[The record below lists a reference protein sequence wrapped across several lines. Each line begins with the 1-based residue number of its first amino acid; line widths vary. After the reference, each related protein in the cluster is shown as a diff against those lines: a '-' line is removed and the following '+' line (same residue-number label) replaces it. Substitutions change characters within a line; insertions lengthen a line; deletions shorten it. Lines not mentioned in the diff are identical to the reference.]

1 MDTASSSEIVL
12 QYSRLQRASVYLLPA
27 TVVAV
32 LLHVA
37 WTVVTGTFLDTF
49 GEPPHMVLVWGL
61 LLVSLPLNVWRST
74 NILLSSVHL
83 SKSTLH
89 RTWPLKED
97 TRIALDD
104 IRRVFLGGASIEIY
118 VSDDDTPDLT
128 VERDLPD
135 VDSFIDALTRR
146 LPASTT
152 LENPSGEFGDLLA
165 ARAEP
170 SSPPNPRE

>member
-32 LLHVA
+32 LLYVA
-37 WTVVTGTFLDTF
+37 WIVVTGTFLDTF
-49 GEPPHMVLVWGL
+49 GEPPHMVLVWGI
-61 LLVSLPLNVWRST
+61 LLVSLPLNVWQST
-74 NILLSSVHL
+74 NTLLSSVHL
-83 SKSTLH
+83 SESTLH
-89 RTWPLKED
+89 RTRPLRGD

-104 IRRVFLGGASIEIY
+104 IRRVLLGGASIEIY

-152 LENPSGEFGDLLA
+152 LENPSGEFDDLLA
-165 ARAEP
+165 ARAEAPASP
-170 SSPPNPRE
+170 SGHE